1 MGIVGGEIIKMGKI
15 WCHRR
20 CWSGLPFSWGAI
32 PTIGVEGCKKAGTE
46 SSGCNVSLG
55 R

>member
-20 CWSGLPFSWGAI
+20 CWSGLPFLRAAI
-32 PTIGVEGCKKAGTE
+32 PNIRAEDREKAGTE
-46 SSGCNVSLG
+46 SSGCNVSPG